1 MSWQARVTLGQ
12 DSIETQHRWINALR
26 QTGGHFACRSA
37 KCTRSKGWQMLAYG
51 SWRLWTGNTW
61 KSRRPR
67 QERQQ
72 LSPSRDAECKGD
84 LSHYTVLTT
93 HLYTPAL
100 CSHSRVRVTF
110 THTAISTH
118 TLCSHALVHTL
129 CAEAS

>member
-12 DSIETQHRWINALR
+12 DSIETQHRWIDALR

-93 HLYTPAL
+93 HLYTPSLVFTLL
-100 CSHSRVRVTF
+100 CASHIHSHSHKH
-110 THTAISTH
+110 THTVLPRTG
-118 TLCSHALVHTL
+118 TYTVC
-129 CAEAS
+129 